1 MEHLNWL
8 LIIPLQSC
16 PWKEHMGHL
25 SESQCCMWLQE
36 FNTCRGYID
45 VPLSKICVKKYQQI
59 YDVGKTQRY
68 TWKQNWE
75 ETHSFLNIMQG
86 ININALHD
94 TLFKT
99 GDEEKSVIAREINR
113 KTCED
118 HVKNGKTHQEQS
130 DTVLIGFVEGP
141 LSFDHATE
149 S

>member
-1 MEHLNWL
+1 
-8 LIIPLQSC
+8 
-16 PWKEHMGHL
+16 
-25 SESQCCMWLQE
+25 
-36 FNTCRGYID
+36 
-45 VPLSKICVKKYQQI
+45 
-59 YDVGKTQRY
+59 
-68 TWKQNWE
+68 
-75 ETHSFLNIMQG
+75 MQG